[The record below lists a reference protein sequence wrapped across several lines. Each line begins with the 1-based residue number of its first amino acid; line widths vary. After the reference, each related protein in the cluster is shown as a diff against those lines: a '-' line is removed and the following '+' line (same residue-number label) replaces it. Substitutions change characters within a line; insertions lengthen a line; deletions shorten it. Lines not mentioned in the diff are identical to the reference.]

1 MEFGAIVCYARQ
13 VFSAESEE
21 KSERERERGGLKL
34 KSAFGEN
41 AAQTAEQGSTYGLRS
56 SHFTSLVFNCKH
68 VLRKLYSPAC
78 KPKIQNT
85 GAGI

>member
-21 KSERERERGGLKL
+21 KSERERGGLKL

-41 AAQTAEQGSTYGLRS
+41 AAQTAEPGSTYGLRS